1 MVVWKRSRVAKSP
14 IQTSKFPTARKVRLL
29 DDRTDVSMYWVT
41 PDAGSLDDFH
51 WNHAIRRELKDRPGW
66 LGKALDPFVRK
77 GKERADGVW
86 TWCWI

>member
-1 MVVWKRSRVAKSP
+1 
-14 IQTSKFPTARKVRLL
+14 
-29 DDRTDVSMYWVT
+29 MYWVT

-77 GKERADGVW
+77 GKERADGGYRLDLVFDLKKTVGAAQSSPGW
-86 TWCWI
+86 ARAARSRQERPGAA